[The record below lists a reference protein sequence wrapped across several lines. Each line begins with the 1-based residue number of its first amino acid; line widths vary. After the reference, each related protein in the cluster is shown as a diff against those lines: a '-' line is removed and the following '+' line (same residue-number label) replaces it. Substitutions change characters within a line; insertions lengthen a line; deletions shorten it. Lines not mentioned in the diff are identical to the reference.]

1 MSKKDTV
8 TRCGATV
15 TLNNTYW
22 QAPTTLSADS
32 TCSLDVKMDP
42 TLPEQRRNPI
52 CQVRWVYYII
62 SVIPRAE
69 PKPTQRTWLLY
80 RKRIDEIL
88 MCVYIIDWISKLSP
102 SPDPIPRPFALRT
115 TSGWAGLPIKC
126 RLFAAKMSANTVSWF
141 RCYHRVYKVILNDVQ
156 IRFQCIWLP
165 RRRRLMFNWYSR
177 WALARHRIVIGRSGS
192 VYFPALLRIYLVV
205 LLSAL
210 RHKDRSYNFI
220 LFLFKKLL
228 TIVSSISRKVSG
240 LSDRLIGVKCRHRRQ
255 GPVSW
260 PIRTTTFASGRSRSP
275 TPTLSLG

>member
-1 MSKKDTV
+1 MERLALRPTPRPASAPIPGSVPATVADPAARAVHSATFVASVRPNFYSPTEFSPITIFVMSKNQKDTV

-22 QAPTTLSADS
+22 QAPTTLSTES
-32 TCSLDVKMDP
+32 TCSLNVKMDP

-102 SPDPIPRPFALRT
+102 SPDPILRPFALRT

-126 RLFAAKMSANTVSWF
+126 RLFAAKMSASTVSWF
-141 RCYHRVYKVILNDVQ
+141 RCYHHVYQVILNDVQ
-156 IRFQCIWLP
+156 FDSSVLDCPVVDCWCPIDIHAGHWL
-165 RRRRLMFNWYSR
+165 
-177 WALARHRIVIGRSGS
+177 GTGS
-192 VYFPALLRIYLVV
+192 
-205 LLSAL
+205 
-210 RHKDRSYNFI
+210 
-220 LFLFKKLL
+220 
-228 TIVSSISRKVSG
+228 
-240 LSDRLIGVKCRHRRQ
+240 
-255 GPVSW
+255 
-260 PIRTTTFASGRSRSP
+260 
-275 TPTLSLG
+275 